1 MNNFKDG
8 GFRKKEG
15 FGGRSQFGSNRRE
28 GAFGNDN
35 AGNRFSNARS
45 QSDKPTQLF
54 SATCSECGKS
64 CEVPFRPSGDKP
76 VYCSNCFGKKN
87 EGGSRD
93 FRGGDRREAG
103 FRPNDR
109 SKREDNR
116 PRSDRTQAV
125 PRESDGEIKQRL
137 STIEAKLNRIL
148 DLINPP
154 QPASGKAPATPVV
167 KAVGVSK
174 KEAKRAAKTEVDKPA
189 LKQAVEAAV
198 KKNLPKKTGTKKV
211 TKKTPLKKV
220 TKKVPAKTEVKKS
233 K

>member
-1 MNNFKDG
+1 MNKFKDG

-15 FGGRSQFGSNRRE
+15 FGGHSQFGSNRRE
-28 GAFGNDN
+28 NTFGNDR
-35 AGNRFSNARS
+35 AGNRFNNTRS

-54 SATCSECGKS
+54 SATCSLCGKS

-103 FRPNDR
+103 FKQNDR

-116 PRSDRTQAV
+116 PRSDRPQGI

-154 QPASGKAPATPVV
+154 LPAPGKVAATPTV
-167 KAVGVSK
+167 KTSSLSK
-174 KEAKRAAKTEVDKPA
+174 KEVRLSAKPTVDKPA

-198 KKNLPKKTGTKKV
+198 KKDLPKKTEAKKV
-211 TKKTPLKKV
+211 TKKAPLKKV
-220 TKKVPAKTEVKKS
+220 IKKVAVKKVA
-233 K
+233 KKTK